1 MDSVFKGGLSYRLRG
16 LTINLVGLHAVW
28 PVGCDLRWG
37 RVLGVYSLGFM
48 AGRRIIVVYGSARV
62 VLVASL

>member
-37 RVLGVYSLGFM
+37 RVLGVHSLGLM
-48 AGRRIIVVYGSARV
+48 AGRRINVVCGSARV
-62 VLVASL
+62 VLVARM